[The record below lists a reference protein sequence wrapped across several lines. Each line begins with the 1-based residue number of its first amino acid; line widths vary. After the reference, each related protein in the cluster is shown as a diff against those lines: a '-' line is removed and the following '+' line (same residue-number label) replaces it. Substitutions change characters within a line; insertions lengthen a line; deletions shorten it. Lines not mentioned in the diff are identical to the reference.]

1 MSVHQLPAQPWLG
14 QCSPVLPALLV
25 GVGNE
30 VATRLSVVVVLG
42 GRQDQRGQVP
52 WEGCGEKLVL
62 TLYLAR
68 DPKAWFPLPKN
79 PEGLGQG
86 TGERTGK
93 DRQGSK

>member
-14 QCSPVLPALLV
+14 RCSPVLPALLV
-25 GVGNE
+25 GVGDE

-42 GRQDQRGQVP
+42 RRQDQWGQVP

-68 DPKAWFPLPKN
+68 DPRP
-79 PEGLGQG
+79 
-86 TGERTGK
+86 
-93 DRQGSK
+93 GSPPSQKP